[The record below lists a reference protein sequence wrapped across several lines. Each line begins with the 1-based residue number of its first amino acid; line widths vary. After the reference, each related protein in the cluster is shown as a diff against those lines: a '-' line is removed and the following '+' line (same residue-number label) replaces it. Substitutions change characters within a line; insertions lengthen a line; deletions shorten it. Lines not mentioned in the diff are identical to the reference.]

1 MTTTTATDPLT
12 AWVEAD
18 RDTEHDAWER
28 LYEALHPR
36 PAAPMSGAA
45 GRVTGLM
52 RPRRVF
58 RDAA

>member
-1 MTTTTATDPLT
+1 MSTTDPVA

-36 PAAPMSGAA
+36 PAVPMSGAA
-45 GRVTGLM
+45 GRSASGPE
-52 RPRRVF
+52 RPRRAF
-58 RDAA
+58 QDAA